1 MGLALYTGFC
11 KGSAGEMKMA
21 RGASQWVQISGYLFL
36 LGVLISIVA
45 GVAPGVIPAT
55 GTILVLLGALIGL
68 LGALGIGS
76 VGKDEAELFLLA
88 TVALIAAG
96 GAGTALSGI
105 PSIGTYL
112 RDIVNNIAALVVPA
126 AVIMALEAVWRAGSA
141 KVMA

>member
-1 MGLALYTGFC
+1 
-11 KGSAGEMKMA
+11 MA

-76 VGKDEAELFLLA
+76 VEKDKAEMFLLA

-105 PSIGTYL
+105 PSIGTFL
-112 RDIVNNIAALVVPA
+112 RDIVNNIAAFVTPAVV
-126 AVIMALEAVWRAGSA
+126 IIALEAIWRAGST
-141 KVMA
+141 KM

>member
-1 MGLALYTGFC
+1 
-11 KGSAGEMKMA
+11 MKMA

-88 TVALIAAG
+88 TIGLIAAG
-96 GAGTALSGI
+96 GAGTALAGI

-112 RDIVNNIAALVVPA
+112 RDIVNNIAALVTPA
-126 AVIMALEAVWRAGSA
+126 VVLIALEAVWRAGSS

>member
-1 MGLALYTGFC
+1 
-11 KGSAGEMKMA
+11 MKMK

-36 LGVLISIVA
+36 LGVLISVVA

-76 VGKDEAELFLLA
+76 VGKDEAELFMLA
-88 TVALIAAG
+88 TIGLIAAG

-105 PSIGTYL
+105 PTIGTFL
-112 RDIVNNIAALVVPA
+112 RDIVNNIAALVTPA
-126 AVIMALEAVWRAGSA
+126 VVIIALEAVWRAGSS

>member
-1 MGLALYTGFC
+1 MTRA
-11 KGSAGEMKMA
+11 
-21 RGASQWVQISGYLFL
+21 ASQWVQISGYLFL
-36 LGVLISIVA
+36 LGVLISVVA

-55 GTILVLLGALIGL
+55 GTILVLLGAIIGL

-105 PSIGTYL
+105 PSIGTFL
-112 RDIVNNIAALVVPA
+112 RDIVNNIAALVTPA
-126 AVIMALEAVWRAGSA
+126 VVIIALEAVWRAGSS

>member
-1 MGLALYTGFC
+1 
-11 KGSAGEMKMA
+11 MKMA

-36 LGVLISIVA
+36 LGVLISVVA

-76 VGKDEAELFLLA
+76 VGKDEAELFMLA
-88 TVALIAAG
+88 TIGLIAAG

-105 PSIGTYL
+105 PSIGTFL
-112 RDIVNNIAALVVPA
+112 RDIVNNIAALVTPA
-126 AVIMALEAVWRAGSA
+126 VVIIALEAVWRAGSS

>member
-1 MGLALYTGFC
+1 
-11 KGSAGEMKMA
+11 MA

-126 AVIMALEAVWRAGSA
+126 AVIMALEAVWRAGSS